1 MAIYHL
7 STKPVSRSSGRS
19 AVASAAYRCAVL
31 LTNHRDGLV
40 HDFTRKEGVEH
51 KEIVLPEGLS
61 ADWALD
67 RSALWNAAEFAEKRR
82 DARVAREFEIA
93 LPHELPPEGRL
104 KAARA
109 FARDLANRYGAA
121 VDFAIHS
128 PSEHGDIRNYHAHV
142 LMTTRQ
148 VGRTRLGEKT
158 VLEHKNARL
167 LANGMATT
175 DMQLRDI
182 RQSWEGIANR
192 QLQREGLDVRID
204 HRSHV
209 ERGLDISPTEHMG
222 VHASQM
228 RLQGMAVERG
238 RLDDKAARQNAALIR
253 QKPEQ
258 VLALISNEKSV
269 FDRHDIAKTLHRY
282 INDDARTFRNAFAA
296 VMASPALVELQ
307 AERIDPETGEV
318 SSARYSTREM
328 IDLELGMA
336 RSAERLHQAQSH
348 GVDRRHVRRAME
360 RQDRSIRKSSG
371 GMLAAS
377 DPSAGLSDEQRHAI
391 KHVTGPERIAA
402 VVGFAGAGKSTML
415 AAAREAWEAQG
426 YQVHG
431 AALAGKA
438 AEGLEESSGIQS
450 RTLASWS
457 YIWDHGRD
465 LIGRGD
471 VLVIDEAGMVGS
483 RQLARFIAEAEERGA
498 KIVLVGDHEQLQAI
512 GAGAPFRAIAGQ
524 IGHVELSGIRRQ
536 HHDWQREASVAFA
549 THRTAEGL
557 AAYRDHDDIHFA
569 ESRDA
574 AMAQIVRDYVADSAE
589 RPDGSRVAMAHRRVD
604 VRALNAAI
612 RSELQSR
619 QRLERGHGPS
629 AGADRGNGED
639 GRELTFQTNN
649 GKREFAAGDRII
661 FLENNRDL
669 GVKNGMLGTVE
680 HVEKDRIV
688 ARLDGRGGDSV
699 SIPTDSYQ
707 AIDHGYATT
716 IHKNQGA
723 TVDRA
728 FVLASSTMDRHLA
741 YVAMTRHRDSVQLYA
756 DIKEFANTGRL
767 VDHGIAPYAHNRQA
781 RENYF
786 VTLDNDRGE
795 QHTVWGVDLKRA
807 MQEAS
812 PQIGDRIGLQHEGAT
827 PVTLPDGTQV
837 QRNAWRVV
845 QGDEL
850 AYQKLENRLSRSGVK
865 ETTLDYIS
873 DFAERHGIASD
884 PWIEQELGVRSEI
897 ELAST
902 PKERQEVLARAAHPA
917 REQRDRPSERQQV
930 YEEPA
935 GDLAGP
941 VRREDPH
948 NEFARKIDDGRRDD
962 RTEETKGYRRIRWSD
977 LMSQDGAVPAPTKTV
992 GQQSSLETGKPAPL
1006 VPAIT
1011 RHDRSIEEVAQKRAM
1026 SVIDQQFDTVESLAR
1041 HVFRDPVEVAARLRT
1056 AITEKEGNGRIMAKA
1071 MAEEPERFGELRGKS
1086 GVFGNNRERKEAL
1099 QYARSLSAHIGYV
1112 SEAWER
1118 RLGEERGSEQW
1129 QREQRDV
1136 IEVPG
1141 LTPRSAE
1148 IIAQVEKTPVEKRGK
1163 FIAELRSLPEGQ
1175 AALDEAKLVAE
1186 ALTRRFGS
1194 SDPRSFARELETRPE
1209 LAKQAAQIR
1218 TIARIVNRTH
1228 MADLSYD
1235 HTLKQQLNRSQ
1246 GLGLSR

>member
-31 LTNHRDGLV
+31 LVNQRDGLV

-51 KEIVLPEGLS
+51 KEIVLPEGHS
-61 ADWALD
+61 ADWAFD
-67 RSALWNAAEFAEKRR
+67 RSALWNAAEFAEKRK

-93 LPHELPPEGRL
+93 LPHELSPEGRL
-104 KAARA
+104 KAAQA
-109 FARDLANRYGAA
+109 FAQDLANRYGAA

-148 VGRTRLGEKT
+148 VGKASLGEKT

-204 HRSHV
+204 HRSHA
-209 ERGLDISPTEHMG
+209 ERGLELSPTEHMG

-228 RLQGMAVERG
+228 RQQGMAVERG
-238 RLDDKAARQNAALIR
+238 RLDDEAARQNAALIR

-258 VLALISNEKSV
+258 VLTLISHEKSV

-282 INDDARTFRNAFAA
+282 INDDAQTFQNAFAA

-307 AERIDPETGEV
+307 AERIDAETGEV
-318 SSARYSTREM
+318 SKARYSTRDM

-348 GVDRRHVRRAME
+348 GVDPHHVERAME
-360 RQDRSIRKSSG
+360 RQDNALRKSSG
-371 GMLAAS
+371 GMLSAS
-377 DPSAGLSDEQRHAI
+377 DSSAGLSDEQRHAI
-391 KHVTGPERIAA
+391 AHITGLERIAA

-438 AEGLEESSGIQS
+438 AEGLEESSGIES

-457 YIWDHGRD
+457 YSWDHGRD

-471 VLVIDEAGMVGS
+471 VFVIDEAGMVGS
-483 RQLARFIAEAEERGA
+483 RQLARFIGEAEGRGA

-512 GAGAPFRAIAGQ
+512 GAGAPFRAIAEQ
-524 IGHVELSGIRRQ
+524 IGHVELSDIRRQ
-536 HHDWQREASVAFA
+536 RHDWQRQASVAFA
-549 THRTAEGL
+549 THKTAEGL
-557 AAYRDHDDIHFA
+557 AAYRDHGDIHFA
-569 ESRDA
+569 ESREE
-574 AMAQIVRDYVADSAE
+574 AMAQIVRDYVADSEKRA
-589 RPDGSRVAMAHRRVD
+589 DGTRVAMAHHRAD

-612 RSELQSR
+612 RSELQNR
-619 QRLERGHGPS
+619 QRLERSHGL
-629 AGADRGNGED
+629 GDDVDRGDGEA

-649 GKREFAAGDRII
+649 GKRAFAAGDRII

-669 GVKNGMLGTVE
+669 RVKNGMLGTVE
-680 HVEKDRIV
+680 HVEPGKII

-728 FVLASSTMDRHLA
+728 FVLASSTMDRHLT

-756 DIKEFANTGRL
+756 DIKEFTKAGRL
-767 VDHGIAPYAHNRQA
+767 VDHGVAPYEHNRQA

-786 VTLDNDRGE
+786 VTMENDRGE
-795 QHTVWGVDLKRA
+795 RRTVWGVDLKRA

-812 PQIGDRIGLQHEGAT
+812 PAIGDRIGLRHEGAT
-827 PVTLPDGTQV
+827 PVTLPDGTQAE
-837 QRNAWRVV
+837 RNAWRVLK
-845 QGDEL
+845 GDAL
-850 AYQKLENRLSRSGVK
+850 AYQHLTSRLSRSGAK
-865 ETTLDYIS
+865 ETTLDYVS
-873 DFAERHGIASD
+873 DFAERRGIASD
-884 PWIEQELGVRSEI
+884 PWIASDQGIGQEFGVKSEI
-897 ELAST
+897 ELASA
-902 PKERQEVLARAAHPA
+902 KDERQEVLSRAAHLQ
-917 REQRDRPSERQQV
+917 REQQDRPSERQQV
-930 YEEPA
+930 YEERA

-941 VRREDPH
+941 VHREDQH
-948 NEFARKIDDGRRDD
+948 RAEDNKR
-962 RTEETKGYRRIRWSD
+962 YRRIRWSE
-977 LMSQDGAVPAPTKTV
+977 LISQDGTVPAPTETV
-992 GQQSSLETGKPAPL
+992 VQQSLMEPGKQAPL

-1011 RHDRSIEEVAQKRAM
+1011 RHDRSIEEVARERAM
-1026 SVIDQQFDTVESLAR
+1026 SVIDQRFDTVESLAQR
-1041 HVFRDPVEVAARLRT
+1041 VFRDPVEVAARLRT
-1056 AITEKEGNGRIMAKA
+1056 AMTEKEGNGKIMAKA
-1071 MAEEPERFGELRGKS
+1071 MAEQPERFGELRGKA
-1086 GVFGNNRERKEAL
+1086 GLFGNTKERKEAL

-1118 RLGEERGSEQW
+1118 RLGEERASEQW

-1136 IEVPG
+1136 IEVPA
-1141 LTPRSAE
+1141 LTPRSTE
-1148 IIAQVEKTPVEKRGK
+1148 ILAQVEKMPLEKRSQ
-1163 FIAELRSLPEGQ
+1163 FIAELRSSPEGR
-1175 AALDEAKLVAE
+1175 AVLDEAKLVAD

-1194 SDPRSFARELETRPE
+1194 SDPRRFAEELESHPE
-1209 LAKQAAQIR
+1209 LAKQAEQIK
-1218 TIARIVNRTH
+1218 TIARIVHRTRH
-1228 MADLSYD
+1228 AELSHD
-1235 HTLKQQLNRSQ
+1235 HALRQQLSRSQ

>member
-31 LTNHRDGLV
+31 LTNKRDGLV
-40 HDFTRKEGVEH
+40 HDFTRKEGVAH
-51 KEIVLPEGLS
+51 VEIVLPEGVA

-67 RSALWNAAEFAEKRR
+67 RSALWNAAEFAEKRK

-93 LPHELPPEGRL
+93 LPHELSPEGRL
-104 KAARA
+104 EAAQA
-109 FARDLANRYGAA
+109 FAQDLANRYGAA

-128 PSEHGDIRNYHAHV
+128 PGEQGDIRNYHAHV
-142 LMTTRQ
+142 LMTTREVRQ
-148 VGRTRLGEKT
+148 AGLGEKT
-158 VLEHKNARL
+158 FLEHKNTRL

-182 RQSWEGIANR
+182 RQAWEGIANR
-192 QLQREGLDVRID
+192 QLQREGLDIRID

-209 ERGLDISPTEHMG
+209 ERGLELSPTEHMG

-228 RLQGMAVERG
+228 RQQGMAVERG
-238 RLDDKAARQNAALIR
+238 RLDDEAARQNAALIR

-258 VLALISNEKSV
+258 VLSLISNEKSV
-269 FDRHDIAKTLHRY
+269 FDRHDTARTLHRY
-282 INDDARTFRNAFAA
+282 INDDAQTFQNAFAA
-296 VMASPALVELQ
+296 VLASPALVELQ
-307 AERIDPETGEV
+307 VERIDPETGNV
-318 SSARYSTREM
+318 CNARYSTREM
-328 IDLELGMA
+328 IDLELAMA
-336 RSAERLHQAQSH
+336 RSAKRLHQAQSH
-348 GVDRRHVRRAME
+348 GVDPRHVARAIE

-371 GMLAAS
+371 GPSAAS
-377 DPSAGLSDEQRHAI
+377 DPSTGLSDEQRHAI
-391 KHVTGPERIAA
+391 KHVTGPEGIAA

-438 AEGLEESSGIQS
+438 AEGLEESSGIPS

-457 YIWDHGRD
+457 YSWDHGRD

-471 VLVIDEAGMVGS
+471 VFVIDEAGMVGS
-483 RQLARFIAEAEERGA
+483 RQLARFIGEAEARGT

-512 GAGAPFRAIAGQ
+512 GAGAPFRAIAEQ
-524 IGHVELSGIRRQ
+524 IGHVELSDIRRQ
-536 HHDWQREASVAFA
+536 RYGWQRQASVSFA
-549 THRTAEGL
+549 THKTAEGL
-557 AAYRDHDDIHFA
+557 AAYRDHGDIHFA

-574 AMAQIVRDYVADSAE
+574 AMAKIVRDYVADSTE
-589 RPDGSRVAMAHRRVD
+589 HPDDTRIAMAHRRAD
-604 VRALNAAI
+604 VRALNVAI
-612 RSELQSR
+612 RSELQNR
-619 QRLERGHGPS
+619 QRLERGHGLS
-629 AGADRGNGED
+629 DGGDRGDGED
-639 GRELTFQTNN
+639 GGERVFQTNN
-649 GKREFAAGDRII
+649 GKRAFAAGDRII

-669 GVKNGMLGTVE
+669 RVKNGMLGTVE
-680 HVEKDRIV
+680 HVEKGKII
-688 ARLDGRGGDSV
+688 ARLDGRSGDSV

-728 FVLASSTMDRHLA
+728 FVLASGTMDRHLA

-756 DIKEFANTGRL
+756 DSQEFTKAGRL
-767 VDHGIAPYAHNRQA
+767 VDHGAAPYEHNRRA

-786 VTLDNDRGE
+786 VTLENDWGE
-795 QHTVWGVDLKRA
+795 QRTVWGVDLKRA

-812 PQIGDRIGLQHEGAT
+812 PKIGDRIGLQHEGAT

-845 QGDEL
+845 TGDEL
-850 AYQKLENRLSRSGVK
+850 AYQQLENRLSRSGAK
-865 ETTLDYIS
+865 ETTLDYVR
-873 DFAERHGIASD
+873 DFAERRGIA
-884 PWIEQELGVRSEI
+884 EKLGVKSEI
-897 ELAST
+897 ELASARD
-902 PKERQEVLARAAHPA
+902 ERQELLSRAAHPV
-917 REQRDRPSERQQV
+917 REQQDRPSERQRV
-930 YEEPA
+930 YEERA

-941 VRREDPH
+941 VRREDRR
-948 NEFARKIDDGRRDD
+948 NQFAGNIDDGRQDD
-962 RTEETKGYRRIRWSD
+962 RTEDNKGYRRIRWSD
-977 LMSQDGAVPAPTKTV
+977 LMSQDGAAPAPTKAV
-992 GQQSSLETGKPAPL
+992 GQHSPLETGKPGPL

-1011 RHDRSIEEVAQKRAM
+1011 RHDHSIEEVARERAI
-1026 SVIDQQFDTVESLAR
+1026 SVIDQRFDTVESVAR
-1041 HVFRDPVEVAARLRT
+1041 HVFRDPAEVAARLRT
-1056 AITEKEGNGRIMAKA
+1056 AIFEKEGNGKIMAKA
-1071 MAEEPERFGELRGKS
+1071 MAEQPERFGELRGKS
-1086 GVFGNNRERKEAL
+1086 GLFGNNKERKEAL

-1118 RLGEERGSEQW
+1118 RLGEERASEQW
-1129 QREQRDV
+1129 QREKRDV

-1141 LTPRSAE
+1141 LTPRGAE
-1148 IIAQVEKTPVEKRGK
+1148 ILAKMEKMPVERRSK
-1163 FIAELRSLPEGQ
+1163 FIKELRSLPEGR

-1186 ALTRRFGS
+1186 ALTQRFGS
-1194 SDPRSFARELETRPE
+1194 SDPRRIAEELAARPEFAR
-1209 LAKQAAQIR
+1209 QAEQIQ
-1218 TIARIVNRTH
+1218 TIARMVHRTRH
-1228 MADLSYD
+1228 AELSHD
-1235 HTLKQQLNRSQ
+1235 HTLRRQLNRSR

>member
-31 LTNHRDGLV
+31 LVNHRDGLV

-51 KEIVLPEGLS
+51 SEIVLPQGVS

-67 RSALWNAAEFAEKRR
+67 RSKLWNAAEFAEKRK

-93 LPHELPPEGRL
+93 LPHELSPEGRL

-148 VGRTRLGEKT
+148 VGKTGLGEKT
-158 VLEHKNARL
+158 CLEHKNARL

-204 HRSHV
+204 HRSHAQ
-209 ERGLDISPTEHMG
+209 RGLELSPTEHMG

-228 RLQGMAVERG
+228 QQQGMAVERG
-238 RLDDKAARQNAALIR
+238 RLDDEAARQNAELIR

-258 VLALISNEKSV
+258 VLTLISHEKSV

-282 INDDARTFRNAFAA
+282 INDDAQTFQNAFAA

-307 AERIDPETGEV
+307 AERIDPETGDV
-318 SSARYSTREM
+318 SNARYSTQDM
-328 IDLELGMA
+328 IDLELRMA
-336 RSAERLHQAQSH
+336 RSAERLHQAHSH
-348 GVDRRHVRRAME
+348 GVDPRHVDRAME
-360 RQDRSIRKSSG
+360 KQDNAIRKSSCG
-371 GMLAAS
+371 PSAAS

-391 KHVTGPERIAA
+391 AHITGPERIAA

-431 AALAGKA
+431 AALSGKA
-438 AEGLEESSGIQS
+438 AEGLEESSGIPS

-457 YIWDHGRD
+457 YSWDNSRGM
-465 LIGRGD
+465 IGGSD
-471 VLVIDEAGMVGS
+471 VFVIDEAGMVGS
-483 RQLARFIAEAEERGA
+483 RQLARFIGEAEERGA

-512 GAGAPFRAIAGQ
+512 GAGAPFRAIAEQ
-524 IGHVELSGIRRQ
+524 IGHVELSDIRRQ
-536 HHDWQREASVAFA
+536 RHDWQRQASVAFA
-549 THRTAEGL
+549 THKTAEGL
-557 AAYRDHDDIHFA
+557 AAYRDHAAIHFA

-574 AMAQIVRDYVADSAE
+574 AMAQIVRDYLADSEKRA
-589 RPDGSRVAMAHRRVD
+589 DGTRVAMAHRRAD

-612 RSELQSR
+612 RSELQNR
-619 QRLERGHGPS
+619 QKLERGQELSDGV
-629 AGADRGNGED
+629 DRGDGEA

-649 GKREFAAGDRII
+649 GKRAFAAGDRII

-669 GVKNGMLGTVE
+669 RVKNGMLGTVE
-680 HVEKDRIV
+680 HVERGLIV

-728 FVLASSTMDRHLA
+728 FVLASSTMDRHLT

-756 DIKEFANTGRL
+756 DIQEFANAGRL
-767 VDHGIAPYAHNRQA
+767 VDHGVAPYEHNPQS
-781 RENYF
+781 RESYF
-786 VTLDNDRGE
+786 VTLENDKGE
-795 QHTVWGVDLKRA
+795 RRTVWGVDLRRA
-807 MQEAS
+807 MREAS
-812 PQIGDRIGLQHEGAT
+812 PAIGDRIGLQHEGAT
-827 PVTLPDGTQV
+827 PVTLPDGTQAE
-837 QRNAWRVV
+837 RNAWRVV
-845 QGDEL
+845 RGDAL
-850 AYQKLENRLSRSGVK
+850 AYEHLTSRLSRTGAK

-873 DFAERHGIASD
+873 DFAERRGIASD
-884 PWIEQELGVRSEI
+884 PWIGHEFGVRSEI
-897 ELAST
+897 ELASAQD
-902 PKERQEVLARAAHPA
+902 ERQEVLSRAAHLQ
-917 REQRDRPSERQQV
+917 REQQDRPSERQQV
-930 YEEPA
+930 YEERA

-941 VRREDPH
+941 VHREDQH
-948 NEFARKIDDGRRDD
+948 RAEDN
-962 RTEETKGYRRIRWSD
+962 KGYRRIRWSE
-977 LMSQDGAVPAPTKTV
+977 LMSQDGTVPAPTEAV
-992 GQQSSLETGKPAPL
+992 GQQRSMETGKLAPL

-1011 RHDRSIEEVAQKRAM
+1011 RYDRSIEEVARERAM
-1026 SVIDQQFDTVESLAR
+1026 SVIEQRFDTVESVAR

-1056 AITEKEGNGRIMAKA
+1056 AMTEKEGNGKIMAKA
-1071 MAEEPERFGELRGKS
+1071 MAGQPERFGELRGKS
-1086 GVFGNNRERKEAL
+1086 GLFGNNRERKEAL

-1118 RLGEERGSEQW
+1118 RLGEERQSEQW

-1148 IIAQVEKTPVEKRGK
+1148 ILAKVEKMPLEKRSQ
-1163 FIAELRSLPEGQ
+1163 FIAELRSSPEGR
-1175 AALDEAKLVAE
+1175 AALDEAKLVAD

-1194 SDPRSFARELETRPE
+1194 SDPRRFAKELEARPE
-1209 LAKQAAQIR
+1209 LAKQAEQIK
-1218 TIARIVNRTH
+1218 TIARIVHRTRH
-1228 MADLSYD
+1228 AELSHD
-1235 HTLKQQLNRSQ
+1235 HALRQQLNRSK